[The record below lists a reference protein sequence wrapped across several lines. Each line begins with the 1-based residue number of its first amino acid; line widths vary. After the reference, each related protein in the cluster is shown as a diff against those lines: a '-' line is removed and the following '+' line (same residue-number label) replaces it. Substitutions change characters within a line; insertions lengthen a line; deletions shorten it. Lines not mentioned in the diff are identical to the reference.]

1 MSIKFNSEAEREIWA
16 VVNAINEAW
25 VGNRAEK
32 IAVHLHPNCVMA
44 SPDFDQYLR
53 GKEAVVNSY
62 VEYTKM
68 AKTKVFGISNASVD
82 IFGDTAVVNA
92 TFVVTYEL
100 DGKTFQGAGREI
112 WTLKHSNNRWY
123 GVWRSLA
130 DLYEEEVKK

>member
-1 MSIKFNSEAEREIWA
+1 MSIKFNSEAESEVWS

-32 IAVHLHPNCVMA
+32 IAVHLHPDCVMT

-53 GKEAVVNSY
+53 GKTAVVNSY

-123 GVWRSLA
+123 GIWRSLA
-130 DLYEEEVKK
+130 DLYEEEVEK